1 MPNIQTTKATTAGQD
16 WDAVVAAARAGDESA
31 FAVLV
36 DRHRRELHVHCYR
49 MVGSFEEAEDLVQET
64 FLRAWRKRESFEGGS
79 WFRAWL
85 YRIAT
90 NVCLDALRRKSRQ
103 LREVHSF
110 AEVPWLQPYPD
121 RLLDEIAPSDTEPDA
136 LVVAKE
142 TIELA
147 YLAAIQLLPPRQ
159 RAVLILRDVL
169 DWSANETASLLDTTV
184 AAANSAL
191 QRARATLREQLPARP
206 SEWSGSEPSDQERA
220 LLEGF
225 IDAHERAD
233 ADAAVALVRED
244 IRITMPPYPWCY
256 EGLASLQRLLQRA
269 FSEPG
274 EWRGN
279 PATPNTEPSNST
291 SSASRTAASPKSPPS
306 APPSFPPSASPRP
319 SDDPILDSAWPP
331 AAGGAEGRRYSSRRP
346 ARRRRDM
353 RYRRQGV

>member
-1 MPNIQTTKATTAGQD
+1 VPDIQTTKSATAGQD
-16 WDAVVAAARAGDESA
+16 WDAIVAAARAGDESA

-49 MVGSFEEAEDLVQET
+49 MVGAFEEAEDLVQET

-90 NVCLDALRRKSRQ
+90 NACLDALRRRSRQ
-103 LREVHSF
+103 PREIHSF

-136 LVVAKE
+136 VVVAKE

-169 DWSANETASLLDTTV
+169 DWSASETASLLDTTV

-233 ADAAVALVRED
+233 AAKAVALVRED
-244 IRITMPPYPWCY
+244 IRVTMPPYPWRY
-256 EGLASLQRLLQRA
+256 DGLASLRPLLQRA

-274 EWRGN
+274 EWRLLPTRAN
-279 PATPNTEPSNST
+279 RLPA
-291 SSASRTAASPKSPPS
+291 AASYLREPGDPEFRAFKLDVLRIEDGLIAEITTFGTILFPHFGLPPT
-306 APPSFPPSASPRP
+306 
-319 SDDPILDSAWPP
+319 L
-331 AAGGAEGRRYSSRRP
+331 G
-346 ARRRRDM
+346 
-353 RYRRQGV
+353 

>member
-1 MPNIQTTKATTAGQD
+1 VPNIQTTKTTAGQD
-16 WDAVVAAARAGDESA
+16 WDAVVASARAGDESA
-31 FAVLV
+31 FATLV
-36 DRHRRELHVHCYR
+36 DRYRRELHVHCYR
-49 MVGSFEEAEDLVQET
+49 MLGSFEEAEDVVQET

-90 NVCLDALRRKSRQ
+90 NACLDALRRRSRQ
-103 LREVHSF
+103 PREIRSF
-110 AEVPWLQPYPD
+110 AEIPWLQPYPD

-136 LVVAKE
+136 VVVAKE

-169 DWSANETASLLDTTV
+169 DWSANETASLLDITV

-206 SEWSGSEPSDQERA
+206 SEWSGAEPSDQERA

-233 ADAAVALVRED
+233 AAKAVALVRED
-244 IRITMPPYPWCY
+244 IRVSMPPYPWHY
-256 EGLASLQRLLQRA
+256 EGLAALRPLLQRA
-269 FSEPG
+269 FSDPG
-274 EWRGN
+274 EWRLLPTGAN
-279 PATPNTEPSNST
+279 RLPA
-291 SSASRTAASPKSPPS
+291 AASYFRAPGDSEFRAFKLDVLRIEDGLIVEITTFGTVLFPHFGLPPT
-306 APPSFPPSASPRP
+306 
-319 SDDPILDSAWPP
+319 L
-331 AAGGAEGRRYSSRRP
+331 E
-346 ARRRRDM
+346 
-353 RYRRQGV
+353 

>member
-1 MPNIQTTKATTAGQD
+1 MPNIQTTKTTTAGQD
-16 WDAVVAAARAGDESA
+16 WDAVVASARAGDESA
-31 FAVLV
+31 FATLV
-36 DRHRRELHVHCYR
+36 DRYRRELHVHCYR
-49 MVGSFEEAEDLVQET
+49 MLGSFEEAEDVVQET

-90 NVCLDALRRKSRQ
+90 NACLDALRRRARQ
-103 LREVHSF
+103 PREIRSF
-110 AEVPWLQPYPD
+110 AEIPWLQPYPD

-136 LVVAKE
+136 VVVAKE

-169 DWSANETASLLDTTV
+169 DWSANETASLLDITV

-206 SEWSGSEPSDQERA
+206 SEWSGAEPSDQERA

-233 ADAAVALVRED
+233 AAKAVALVRED
-244 IRITMPPYPWCY
+244 IRVSMPPYPWHY
-256 EGLASLQRLLQRA
+256 EGLAALRPLLQRA
-269 FSEPG
+269 FSDPG
-274 EWRGN
+274 EWRLLPTGAN
-279 PATPNTEPSNST
+279 RLPA
-291 SSASRTAASPKSPPS
+291 AASYFRAPGDSEFRAFKLDVLRIEDGLIIEITTFGTVLFPHFGLPPT
-306 APPSFPPSASPRP
+306 
-319 SDDPILDSAWPP
+319 L
-331 AAGGAEGRRYSSRRP
+331 E
-346 ARRRRDM
+346 
-353 RYRRQGV
+353 